1 MKQTL
6 FLLIFAVLVSCI
18 RKNNAVMISKHG
30 EAMVI
35 QMNSPK
41 IDFETLGFSD
51 FEISHYIVQLQSSP
65 SNLIG
70 QIDEVLAI
78 DNFLFILDSRVSK
91 KVFQF
96 DRKGSFIQIIGKYGY
111 GPGEYIQP
119 EDISYDS
126 NNELLIVFEKKQ
138 RKVIAYSLDGVFIY
152 EKSLKFDAH
161 EIQSAAN
168 NRFLVFNHDIYNPPT
183 ETYTDDLNYN
193 LLIFDTDFSKPIS
206 KIFKTNAI
214 PNEGKS
220 VYKNGRYFN
229 QDGDTTYISWRF
241 NDTTY
246 AFVNNN
252 VYPRL
257 IFNFGQRSVKWDI
270 YEESSSIS
278 ILPKLLSGEFLS
290 LIKPVLFINGVF
302 LTQYVSIDNPGRQ
315 VEDQVFTYIG
325 SSTTGYIFKHF
336 INDHINIEI
345 PFPIGTTDGHFVS
358 VLYPEALLESHESL
372 SESLVI
378 DGVGK
383 VNRFD
388 NPLLC
393 LFKINQQSFINEEN
407 TP

>member
-18 RKNNAVMISKHG
+18 RKNNAVMICKHG

-41 IDFETLGFSD
+41 IDFEALAFSD
-51 FEISHYIVQLQSSP
+51 FEISHYIVQLQTSP
-65 SNLIG
+65 STLIG

-78 DNFLFILDSRVSK
+78 DNFLFILDSRVSN

-126 NNELLIVFEKKQ
+126 SNGLLIVFEKKQ
-138 RKVIAYSLDGVFIY
+138 RKVIAYSLEGVFIY

-161 EIQSAAN
+161 EIQSSGN

-193 LLIFDTDFSKPIS
+193 LLIFDNDFSKPIS

-229 QDGDTTYISWRF
+229 QDGDTTY
-241 NDTTY
+241 T
-246 AFVNNN
+246 
-252 VYPRL
+252 
-257 IFNFGQRSVKWDI
+257 
-270 YEESSSIS
+270 
-278 ILPKLLSGEFLS
+278 
-290 LIKPVLFINGVF
+290 
-302 LTQYVSIDNPGRQ
+302 
-315 VEDQVFTYIG
+315 
-325 SSTTGYIFKHF
+325 
-336 INDHINIEI
+336 
-345 PFPIGTTDGHFVS
+345 
-358 VLYPEALLESHESL
+358 
-372 SESLVI
+372 
-378 DGVGK
+378 
-383 VNRFD
+383 
-388 NPLLC
+388 
-393 LFKINQQSFINEEN
+393 
-407 TP
+407 